1 MHIFCCV
8 MGSYI
13 KFGERILLFVYR
25 YLSEGREFLRVLSK
39 QGSTQSWVINY
50 KYCINVILTC
60 RNGYQT
66 IQSWSG
72 LSSLN
77 TSSEFSLQVGPP
89 HMNLIN
95 FTQFLP
101 SNAVKLQ
108 RKNRT
113 PI

>member
-60 RNGYQT
+60 SIFWKPETTFSSILLYLWVQMRDYQH
-66 IQSWSG
+66 SP
-72 LSSLN
+72 SL
-77 TSSEFSLQVGPP
+77 
-89 HMNLIN
+89 
-95 FTQFLP
+95 
-101 SNAVKLQ
+101 
-108 RKNRT
+108 
-113 PI
+113 